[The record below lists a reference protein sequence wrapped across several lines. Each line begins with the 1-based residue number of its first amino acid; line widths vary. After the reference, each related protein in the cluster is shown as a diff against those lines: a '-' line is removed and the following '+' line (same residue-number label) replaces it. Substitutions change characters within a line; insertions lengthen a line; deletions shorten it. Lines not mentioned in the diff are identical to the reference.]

1 MNVACSICLESFTL
15 TSDIYTTPCGHVF
28 HYECIRKWLERGNP
42 HCSLCRQNCEI
53 NEIIR
58 LIFSENESA
67 LEENYVHTQ
76 LESENIKLQKEV
88 NESKAQELEAN
99 KKSTQLES
107 ENLKF
112 QKEINESKAR
122 ELEANKTST
131 QHQSENFKLK
141 QSVNASKARE
151 FEANQECVRLKEKH
165 QKLCETFRQFRSD
178 SAGKERVLKEQ
189 RKEID
194 IKDQKISELEAK
206 CKQLEESPMVMVNC
220 HDSLKRKLRKF
231 SNDISYYENKT
242 KNSEQP
248 TASTS
253 QANQPTSSQGNQS
266 VIFVQSINAA
276 TDPRPN
282 SPVFDTQKGQCPMCL
297 EMFNRSILERHAAVC
312 EGYPSYSPT
321 SPSYSPTS
329 PSYSPT
335 SPSYSPTS
343 PSYSPTSPSYSPTS
357 PSYTPRSPS

>member
-53 NEIIR
+53 NEITR
-58 LIFSENESA
+58 LHFSENEAA
-67 LEENYVHTQ
+67 LEENYVYTQ
-76 LESENIKLQKEV
+76 LESENLKLQKEV
-88 NESKAQELEAN
+88 NESKARELEAN
-99 KKSTQLES
+99 KKSTQLKS
-107 ENLKF
+107 ENLKLR
-112 QKEINESKAR
+112 KEINESKAR
-122 ELEANKTST
+122 ELEANKEST
-131 QHQSENFKLK
+131 QHQSENLKLE
-141 QSVNASKARE
+141 QNVNASKARE
-151 FEANQECVRLKEKH
+151 IEANQECVHLKEKH

-178 SAGKERVLKEQ
+178 SAGKDRVLKEQ

-206 CKQLEESPMVMVNC
+206 CNQLEESQMVNC
-220 HDSLKRKLRKF
+220 HDSIKRKIKKF
-231 SNDISYYENKT
+231 SNDISDLGNKT

-253 QANQPTSSQGNQS
+253 QANQPTSSLGNQS

-276 TDPRPN
+276 TDPTPN
-282 SPVFDTQKGQCPMCL
+282 SPVFEPQKGQCPMCL

-312 EGYPSYSPT
+312 NG
-321 SPSYSPTS
+321 
-329 PSYSPT
+329 
-335 SPSYSPTS
+335 
-343 PSYSPTSPSYSPTS
+343 
-357 PSYTPRSPS
+357 RSMYIRD